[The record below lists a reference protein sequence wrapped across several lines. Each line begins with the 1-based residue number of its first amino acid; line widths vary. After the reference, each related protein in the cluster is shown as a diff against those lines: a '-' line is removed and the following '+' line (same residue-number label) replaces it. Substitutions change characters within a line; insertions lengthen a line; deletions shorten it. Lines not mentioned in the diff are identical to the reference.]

1 MRRLLFYRISLLLCS
16 FSPAVKAK
24 KKRRETFVQ
33 RRKRKARLSF
43 SLLLSFC
50 LSVFFCLSELDGPL
64 RPLFRSSFGLWF
76 VTIRLPLDFGPR
88 LRCTNGQQGRRTAQV
103 GLYAFFTRNQE
114 LRPCPGVDLLLG
126 ERGWGGSAA
135 RSTHGHSYEIVC
147 RFVSCSVLIPCC
159 CKRYHVYLLL
169 FNFVQSSISE
179 HFDVSHRL
187 KFLEIMYKE
196 NYASCD

>member
-88 LRCTNGQQGRRTAQV
+88 LRRTKGQQGRRTAQV

-114 LRPCPGVDLLLG
+114 LRPCPGVDLLLWKG
-126 ERGWGGSAA
+126 GRGGCCSFYSRAQL
-135 RSTHGHSYEIVC
+135 RNRVSFCIVFC
-147 RFVSCSVLIPCC
+147 TVPCW
-159 CKRYHVYLLL
+159 CKRYRVYLLL
-169 FNFVQSSISE
+169 LNFVQSSISE

-187 KFLEIMYKE
+187 KILEIMYKE